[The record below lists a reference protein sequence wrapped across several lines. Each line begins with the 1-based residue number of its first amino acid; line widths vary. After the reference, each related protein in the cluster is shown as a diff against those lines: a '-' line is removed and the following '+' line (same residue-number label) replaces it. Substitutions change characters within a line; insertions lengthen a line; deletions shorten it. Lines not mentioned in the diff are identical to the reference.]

1 MNRMFLIAAATLGL
15 AGTQLMA
22 QTLPEIADADG
33 NGLWSL
39 TELQAAYPTLT
50 EEVFTKVDVNTDG
63 GVDTAELTAALAD
76 KVIVAE

>member
-1 MNRMFLIAAATLGL
+1 MTRMFLIAAATLGL

-22 QTLPEIADADG
+22 QTLPEIADTDG

-39 TELQAAYPTLT
+39 TELQVAYPTLT
-50 EEVFTKVDVNTDG
+50 EEVFTKINVNTDG

-76 KVIVAE
+76 KVLVAQ